1 MYSDGEG
8 NLALFVLTASI
19 GAVIGGAYAGAIT
32 IVSSQEINSGW
43 SNIDSWNVF
52 KETGVGL
59 VSGAISGLG
68 TGIGTSILTG
78 GIFQITSGLFVVAYI
93 VLNHALQF
101 CLLNDSFVIIGYLI
115 SESLSK
121 FSLCIFTAFI

>member
-1 MYSDGEG
+1 MRGFIIKMKNPS
-8 NLALFVLTASI
+8 LFNHHSCDVFGWRRELGIIFLTASI
-19 GAVIGGAYAGAIT
+19 GAVICGACAGAIT

-68 TGIGTSILTG
+68 TSIGTSILTG
-78 GIFQITSGLFVVAYI
+78 GIFQITSGLFVSAYI
-93 VLNHALQF
+93 VLNHEF
-101 CLLNDSFVIIGYLI
+101 
-115 SESLSK
+115 
-121 FSLCIFTAFI
+121 